1 MSHKVLVVE
10 DNPVNQMI
18 VTSLLEN
25 EGFLCDTAAD
35 GLEAVAKFKESS
47 SGEYSLI
54 FMDYV
59 MPNLDGIEATKQIRS
74 SSHPDSATV
83 RIVGMSGEQAEQ
95 DTKRYL
101 QAGMNDFLPKPVS
114 KDSLI
119 YLAKKNIDG

>member
-10 DNPVNQMI
+10 DNPVSRMI
-18 VTSLLEN
+18 VTSLLES

-35 GLEAVAKFKESS
+35 GLEAVAKFEKSS
-47 SGEYSLI
+47 SGEYTLI
-54 FMDYV
+54 FMDYI

-74 SSHPDSATV
+74 SSHPDAAIV
-83 RIVGMSGEQAEQ
+83 RIVGMSGEQSEQ
-95 DTKRYL
+95 DSKRYL

-119 YLAKKNIDG
+119 YFVKKT